1 MGVLTRRSQ
10 RREPQYSD
18 DLRLANYPPPY
29 PDGWYRLLSSKSL
42 RRGQVRY
49 LECLGRALVIWRSED
64 ADDVFVM
71 SAFCPHLGGNL
82 ADGRVCGNRIECPF
96 HAWQFTGDGRAAS
109 APYSDTVPTGV
120 ATESFPVQE
129 VHGQI
134 FMYHRGGG
142 ARQQAGEEVPY
153 PVPRIPEVDDGTFVF
168 RGHYDAG
175 RARMHIVEPLENAAD
190 SAHFGYLHNRLTVP
204 WTRIPIPGAALD
216 YTTRL
221 DFDAARESYSMPLL
235 VETVFNVFGRR
246 MERIRTK
253 TRVTFTGVGSIM
265 NLRITL
271 PVVGVVQIVQ
281 TYLPVG
287 PLDQQVAFHWFA
299 ERSVP
304 RLLVWYAVGG
314 WVSQWRHD
322 VRIWEGKGFAA
333 PPTLCRDDGPMMR
346 LRRWY
351 RQFFPELAAGG
362 QSSAAR
368 SGAVVPPGMPVE

>member
-1 MGVLTRRSQ
+1 MTSINRTGRSK
-10 RREPQYSD
+10 RGEPQYSD

-49 LECLGRALVIWRSED
+49 LECLGRALVVWRSEN
-64 ADDVFVM
+64 ADDVFAM

-82 ADGRVCGNRIECPF
+82 ADGRVCEDRIECPF
-96 HAWQFTGDGRAAS
+96 HAWQFTGDGRAAC

-134 FMYHRGGG
+134 FMFHRGGG
-142 ARQQAGEEVPY
+142 ARQQAGDEVPF

-175 RARMHIVEPLENAAD
+175 RARMHIIEPLENAAD
-190 SAHFGYLHNRLTVP
+190 AAHFGYLHNQLTVP
-204 WTRIPIPGAALD
+204 WTRIPIPGAALE

-221 DFDAARESYSMPLL
+221 DFDAARGAYSMPLL

-246 MERIRTK
+246 LERIRTK

-271 PVVGVVQIVQ
+271 PVVGVVEIVQ

-304 RLLVWYAVGG
+304 RALVWHAVGG
-314 WVSQWRHD
+314 WVSQWRQD
-322 VRIWEGKGFAA
+322 VRIWERKGFAT

-351 RQFFPELAAGG
+351 GQFFPEMAAGG
-362 QSSAAR
+362 RSSAAR
-368 SGAVVPPGMPVE
+368 SGS